1 MTDTT
6 QQVASL
12 RDSSG
17 PMSAVTGWGL
27 GGRTAAIRSVGLWLA
42 LFIILIAIFGPLLA
56 PQNPSAI
63 DFGSRLMGPTARH
76 WFGTDEAGRDVFS
89 RVLEGARITM
99 SSVAVVIACGA
110 AAGVLIGTIAAVV
123 GGIVDELLMR
133 ITDIGMA
140 FPPLILALGLSAALG
155 ASLRSAIIALAFTWW
170 PRYARLV
177 RAMVADIQNADYV
190 TAARELGAQRLWIVR
205 RHILPATVGT
215 MLVQVT
221 GDVAAVTL
229 TLAGLSFIGV
239 GAQPPQPEWGAMIA
253 DGQTNL
259 PVVWWPI
266 LFPGLA
272 LMFTAVSF
280 SLAGDWLRDRYAR
293 DGG

>member
-1 MTDTT
+1 MTQTAP
-6 QQVASL
+6 QVAAL
-12 RDSSG
+12 RDGAS

-42 LFIILIAIFGPLLA
+42 ALVILLAVFGPLLA
-56 PQNPSAI
+56 PKSPTAI
-63 DFGSRLMGPTARH
+63 DFGTRLVGPRAGH
-76 WFGTDEAGRDVFS
+76 WLGTDEAGRDVLS
-89 RVLEGARITM
+89 RVLDGARITL
-99 SSVAVVIACGA
+99 SGAAVVIACGA
-110 AAGVLIGTIAAVV
+110 AAGVIIGTVAAIA
-123 GGIVDELLMR
+123 GGIADELLMR

-140 FPPLILALGLSAALG
+140 FPPLILALGLAAALG
-155 ASLRSAIIALAFTWW
+155 ASLRSAVIALAVTWW

-177 RAMVADIQNADYV
+177 RAMVADIQGADYV
-190 TAARELGAQRLWIVR
+190 TAARELGARRLWIVR
-205 RHILPATVGT
+205 RHILPATAGT

-239 GAQPPQPEWGAMIA
+239 GAQPPQPEWGAMIS
-253 DGQTNL
+253 DGQANL
-259 PVVWWPI
+259 PIVWWPV

-272 LMFTAVSF
+272 LMLTAVSF
-280 SLAGDWLRDRYAR
+280 SLAGDWLRDRHAR

>member
-1 MTDTT
+1 
-6 QQVASL
+6 
-12 RDSSG
+12 
-17 PMSAVTGWGL
+17 
-27 GGRTAAIRSVGLWLA
+27 
-42 LFIILIAIFGPLLA
+42 
-56 PQNPSAI
+56 
-63 DFGSRLMGPTARH
+63 MGPTASH

-89 RVLEGARITM
+89 RVLEGARITL

-110 AAGVLIGTIAAVV
+110 AAGVIIGTIAAIV
-123 GGIVDELLMR
+123 GGVVDELLMR

-140 FPPLILALGLSAALG
+140 FPPLILALGLAAALG

-259 PVVWWPI
+259 PVVWWPV